1 MTAPSLIEITLH
13 KKSQLLELRFD
24 NGDHFEL
31 SSEFLRVHSP
41 SAEVR
46 GHSAD
51 QAVLQVGKEQV
62 KIVELKPVGNYG
74 ISPLFS
80 DGHDSGIFTWQEL
93 HRLGREQ
100 DALWSD
106 YLRRLKASGH
116 QRSEARSE

>member
-100 DALWSD
+100 DALWND
-106 YLRRLKASGH
+106 YLQRLKASGH
-116 QRSEARSE
+116 QRTGSRSA

>member
-1 MTAPSLIEITLH
+1 MSEPSLIEITFH
-13 KKSQLLELRFD
+13 KKSQVLTLRFD
-24 NGDHFEL
+24 DGEHYEL

-74 ISPLFS
+74 LSPLFS

-93 HRLGREQ
+93 YRLGHNRE
-100 DALWSD
+100 ALWRD
-106 YLRRLKASGH
+106 YLQQLSASGH
-116 QRSEARSE
+116 QRSP